1 MFAGFSS
8 DDSACAA
15 RAWKLPSQ
23 FRRKLSAALKTV
35 GVSKGAFDPSWAT
48 VLRPAVAPLAGRSWQ
63 DEHESWTSPDRRG
76 SLNSRSPSA
85 SFSGS
90 AAGGGGIGVIG
101 SWSASGV
108 LVGAC
113 ESGICAIASLD
124 GGSSARQNNSERP
137 LAPKMV
143 AAPLT
148 TQFPDDVAGEKPADA
163 FLSFATISVPHEIF
177 DIAA

>member
-48 VLRPAVAPLAGRSWQ
+48 VLRPAVAPLVCRSWQ
-63 DEHESWTSPDRRG
+63 DEHESWPSPDRRG
-76 SLNSRSPSA
+76 SLNRRSPSA

-90 AAGGGGIGVIG
+90 APGGGGIGVIG

-108 LVGAC
+108 LVGGC
-113 ESGICAIASLD
+113 ESGVCAIAPLD
-124 GGSSARQNNSERP
+124 GSDSARQTNSERQLAPHTVGAP
-137 LAPKMV
+137 LAN
-143 AAPLT
+143 T
-148 TQFPDDVAGEKPADA
+148 TFR
-163 FLSFATISVPHEIF
+163 
-177 DIAA
+177 